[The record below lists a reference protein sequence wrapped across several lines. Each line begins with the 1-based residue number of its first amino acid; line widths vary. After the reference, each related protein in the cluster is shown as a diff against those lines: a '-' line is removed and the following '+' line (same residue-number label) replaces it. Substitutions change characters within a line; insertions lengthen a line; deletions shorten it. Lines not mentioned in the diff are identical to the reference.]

1 MACKVDNLVNS
12 KFGEIWPKKRGAA
25 LNFGECLSLKVLLGT
40 DNWKKISFS
49 FVLFTLII
57 RSKVFLI

>member
-1 MACKVDNLVNS
+1 M
-12 KFGEIWPKKRGAA
+12 KFGKKKEKAA

-57 RSKVFLI
+57 CSNFFLT